1 MPVQATQH
9 KHSYYVCPQC
19 CLCIPNQYK
28 CNHAKATQQD
38 LKAEMQ
44 AAEGRYW
51 KNRVRGNR
59 LLHPAGRKLNFV
71 ELEAIKTGSGGVEGA
86 LQSESRQVT
95 TGEYY
100 LLLGVWFKRCVVR
113 HHPLQHSW
121 RLEGRRGSTQT
132 RSTSQRTN
140 PASVLVVF
148 YITITANFTETW

>member
-28 CNHAKATQQD
+28 CSHAKATQQD
-38 LKAEMQ
+38 LKAELQ
-44 AAEGRYW
+44 AAEGRDIE
-51 KNRVRGNR
+51 KTESGAIGCSTQ
-59 LLHPAGRKLNFV
+59 LGGNFV
-71 ELEAIKTGSGGVEGA
+71 ELEAIKTGGGGVVGA

-121 RLEGRRGSTQT
+121 RLEERGGSTQT

-140 PASVLVVF
+140 TASVLVVF
-148 YITITANFTETW
+148 YNTITANFTGKR